1 MRGKFPTKRSGNNYL
16 QLHFHDLPQKESV
29 ESTESTTLSTSGT
42 YFLVE
47 AGQKRWELFQA
58 NAVVWIASGCIRVL
72 YHYLSFCIVIIYECL
87 MVRYDIM
94 GIIYG

>member
-29 ESTESTTLSTSGT
+29 ESTESTKLSTSGT

-47 AGQKRWELFQA
+47 AGHYAVGLFQA
-58 NAVVWIASGCIRVL
+58 NAGGQMQADASRYCI
-72 YHYLSFCIVIIYECL
+72 IIYHLHCDY
-87 MVRYDIM
+87 MSV
-94 GIIYG
+94 